1 MKPTTK
7 VINNSF
13 GFKKNAHI
21 CKNLKKSS
29 VKIRPLCLGSLAA
42 FFLPLLFHQSPLLA
56 QDSLS
61 TTATDSLKHLQELFI
76 YGKKPSPFQPLVK
89 VVASVSAPQITR
101 MAVQNPQDL
110 LRYLQGVDLRSRGP
124 EGVQADLSL
133 MGGSFDQSLV
143 LLKGVNFTD
152 PQTGHYS
159 LNIPLSLLQIERV
172 EVLHGPGAWSEGAIA
187 YAGAINIQPKLP
199 EQTALQAQFSAG
211 AYGYLQAGGN
221 LEYASKRLSGQIG
234 GSYLRSDGYAH
245 NTDFEIGNL
254 YTNLRYR
261 INKTQHLDFQA
272 GAQDKA
278 YGANSFYSLDYPDQ
292 YDRNRLILSSL
303 SYHYE
308 SGRLQIQVGAYAR
321 RHWDRFELFR
331 HGVARPDWY
340 SAHNYHQSDVAGL
353 GVQAAYRWKK
363 IGTTIL
369 GADWRHE
376 GILSTV
382 LGHPIDKPKPAPFEE
397 GIYYDLQKTR
407 STPAIFAKHMYQA
420 AKWRLSAGAMGSRN
434 SQFGTRI
441 YGGLSAAYRLSPVI
455 ELYSWMHNT
464 YRLPTFTDLY
474 YQSPTQEGNS
484 QLLPEEA
491 LALQVGSKYRNFQ
504 WQAEVAG
511 FYRYGYRIID
521 WVRASESDQWQAQNL
536 TNISSMGW
544 DMNGSRQW
552 ERSWIQEMGLSYSY
566 LWVRKDSQNQQS
578 IYATDYLRH
587 KAGAFVLHR
596 LPLGLSAR
604 WDFHF
609 QSRAGSYYDTKQQA
623 ELSYDPFLLC
633 HLRLQWQGS
642 GFRVYAEANNLF
654 NTSYFDLGSL
664 TQPGRWIKAGIQID
678 LKMPTRF

>member
-1 MKPTTK
+1 MSKNTCFLQAVPKKIPTFAG
-7 VINNSF
+7 NF
-13 GFKKNAHI
+13 
-21 CKNLKKSS
+21 KKSS
-29 VKIRPLCLGSLAA
+29 VKNRSFLLGSLAA
-42 FFLPLLFHQSPLLA
+42 FFLFPLFHSAPLLA
-56 QDSLS
+56 QDSLY
-61 TTATDSLKHLQELFI
+61 TAPTDSLRRLQEIVI
-76 YGKKPSPFQPLVK
+76 YGQKPSPFQPLVK
-89 VVASVSAPQITR
+89 VVAAVSAPEITR

-110 LRYLQGVDLRSRGP
+110 LRYLQGVDLRSRGS

-143 LLKGVNFTD
+143 LLNGVNFTD

-159 LNIPLSLLQIERV
+159 LNIPLSLSQIERV

-221 LEYASKRLSGQIG
+221 LEYASKCLSGQIG

-261 INKTQHLDFQA
+261 INKTQHIDFQA

-308 SGRLQIQVGAYAR
+308 SGRLQIRAGVYAR

-331 HGVARPDWY
+331 HGVEAPDWY
-340 SAHNYHQSDVAGL
+340 SAHNYHQSDVAGV
-353 GVQAAYRWKK
+353 GVQAAYRWEKA
-363 IGTTIL
+363 GTTIL
-369 GADWRHE
+369 GTDWRHE

-382 LGHPIDKPKPAPFEE
+382 LGHPISQPKPAPFEE
-397 GIYYDLQKTR
+397 GIYYNLQKTR
-407 STPAIFAKHMYQA
+407 NTPALFAKHMYQA
-420 AKWRLSAGAMGSRN
+420 AKWRLSAGIMGSRN
-434 SQFGTRI
+434 SQFGTRF
-441 YGGLSAAYRLSPVI
+441 YGGLSAAYRLSRVI
-455 ELYSWMHNT
+455 ELYSWVHNT

-491 LALQVGSKYRNFQ
+491 LALQMGGKYKDFL

-536 TNISSMGW
+536 TNTSSVGW
-544 DMNGSRQW
+544 DMSGNRKW
-552 ERSWIQEMGLSYSY
+552 EQAWVQELGLSYSY
-566 LWVRKDSQNQQS
+566 LWVKIDSQNQLS
-578 IYATDYLRH
+578 VYATDYLRH

-609 QSRAGSYYDTKQQA
+609 QSRAGAYYDAAQQA
-623 ELSYDPFLLC
+623 EVSYDPFLLC
-633 HLRLQWQGS
+633 HLRLQWQGPV
-642 GFRVYAEANNLF
+642 FRVYAEAHNLF
-654 NTSYFDLGSL
+654 NTSYFDLGNL
-664 TQPGRWIKAGIQID
+664 TQPGRWLKAGIQIHI
-678 LKMPTRF
+678 